1 MSEQRKERIAV
12 NREKKENHDKL
23 LKTKRI
29 NGERKK
35 EKRETKRKIKRVL
48 EIGEGP
54 RISKNTKKV
63 KKDKRNQYKKRKGKE
78 R

>member
-1 MSEQRKERIAV
+1 M

-35 EKRETKRKIKRVL
+35 EKRETKRKIKKSTGDWR
-48 EIGEGP
+48 
-54 RISKNTKKV
+54 RTT
-63 KKDKRNQYKKRKGKE
+63 NQ
-78 R
+78 